1 MIDFMT
7 ERQQVLLQFGSR
19 RRLVDYIER
28 VPGIHMRQLQKDLG
42 LPLSTLEYHLHQLER
57 AEVLTTVSH
66 RRYKAYFLR
75 NRFDADDRWYLYH
88 LRQEMPRRII
98 RLLLED
104 PQLSHGKLSELLPIR
119 PSTLSHHLHRLTEVH
134 IVQPMWVNG
143 RKFYRIE
150 DRERTRRLLDA
161 YSGTFWRRFPRTTA
175 DGPAP
180 PHFPLASNTVITAPD
195 GNPQR

>member
-1 MIDFMT
+1 MFDVLT
-7 ERQQVLLQFGSR
+7 KRQHVLLQFGSR
-19 RRLVDYIER
+19 RRIVDHIER

-57 AEVLTTVSH
+57 AEVLSTVCH

-88 LRQEMPRRII
+88 LRQEMPRRIL

-104 PQLSHGKLSELLPIR
+104 PRLSHGGLAALLPIR
-119 PSTLSHHLHRLTEVH
+119 PSTLSHHLRRLTEVR
-134 IVQPMWVNG
+134 ILRPAWING
-143 RKFYRIE
+143 RKFYNIE

-161 YSGTFWRRFPRTTA
+161 YSGTFRRRVPRTA
-175 DGPAP
+175 EGPAP
-180 PHFPLASNTVITAPD
+180 PHFPLVSNTVITALD
-195 GNPQR
+195 GNPLR